1 MNLPAVISFCL
12 WTGAAMGA
20 LYLAFGILRA
30 ALGAGKLLTF
40 FCDLIFCCLCGAAV
54 FLCALAVGKGR
65 LRAVQVL
72 FQLIGGWAV
81 VILFGPFVG
90 AATRLLQRIF
100 WKVCAFFR
108 KIRAF
113 LKAHFLVR
121 REKTKENRRKTA
133 KRPKKS
139 VKKT

>member
-40 FCDLIFCCLCGAAV
+40 FCDLIFCCLC
-54 FLCALAVGKGR
+54 
-65 LRAVQVL
+65 
-72 FQLIGGWAV
+72 GWAV